1 MTSISHSQTMTNYN
15 VEMLTFIHELL
26 RNEVVSLL
34 CKRGRASDAEY
45 VKIINLLKKASE
57 LLDDKK

>member
-1 MTSISHSQTMTNYN
+1 MTNCN
-15 VEMLTFIHELL
+15 VEMLAFIHELL
-26 RNEVVSLL
+26 HSEVTSLL

-45 VKIINLLKKASE
+45 VKIINLLNKASG

>member
-1 MTSISHSQTMTNYN
+1 MTNYN